1 MGSKKQRMQPRES
14 PPAGGTIDEL
24 REATREAHAAVR
36 DLVKT
41 RRSVEG
47 YCREAVQRC
56 VTEALTQIDQLS
68 QERLAA
74 LERATFSAYASS
86 QHAAQ
91 IAEHVDRETIKT
103 VFASMDSDSLIRLM
117 IAKLRAI
124 ITPELKRYINEQLVG
139 AAKEL
144 EQEAGFKQAF
154 MAVEHDA
161 SENAP
166 ERVRMPDGKIAIRI
180 SSAKQLLDMLNAENW
195 SSPNGKDQS
204 SDT

>member
-1 MGSKKQRMQPRES
+1 MGQKRQRMQPRES
-14 PPAGGTIDEL
+14 QPTGGTIDEL

-36 DLVKT
+36 DLVRT
-41 RRSVEG
+41 RRSVET

-68 QERLAA
+68 QERIAA

-91 IAEHVDRETIKT
+91 IAEHVDSETIK
-103 VFASMDSDSLIRLM
+103 VMFASMDSDSLIRLM
-117 IAKLRAI
+117 LAKLRAI
-124 ITPELKRYINEQLVG
+124 ITPELKRYVNEELVDT
-139 AAKEL
+139 AREL
-144 EQEAGFKQAF
+144 SQEAGFKDALV
-154 MAVEHDA
+154 AVEHDN

-180 SSAKQLLDMLNAENW
+180 SSAKQLLDMLNSEVAL
-195 SSPNGKDQS
+195 NGKDQS

>member
-1 MGSKKQRMQPRES
+1 ME
-14 PPAGGTIDEL
+14 T
-24 REATREAHAAVR
+24 
-36 DLVKT
+36 
-41 RRSVEG
+41 

-68 QERLAA
+68 QERIAA

-91 IAEHVDRETIKT
+91 IAEHVDSETIK
-103 VFASMDSDSLIRLM
+103 VMFASMDSDSLIRLM
-117 IAKLRAI
+117 LAKLRAI
-124 ITPELKRYINEQLVG
+124 ITPELKRYVNEELVDT
-139 AAKEL
+139 AREL
-144 EQEAGFKQAF
+144 SQEAGFKDALV
-154 MAVEHDA
+154 AVEHDN

-180 SSAKQLLDMLNAENW
+180 TSAKQLLDMLNSEVAL
-195 SSPNGKDQS
+195 NGKDQS